1 MTAVDERDLWM
12 VGLEGGDRAGGGSM
26 EAGACASRARLTIR
40 PAEVESVEIDLLAFV
55 GTGRGH

>member
-1 MTAVDERDLWM
+1 MTAADERDLWM
-12 VGLEGGDRAGGGSM
+12 VGLEGGDRAGGAM

-40 PAEVESVEIDLLAFV
+40 PAEVEAVEIDLLAFV

>member
-1 MTAVDERDLWM
+1 LAWREEIVPR
-12 VGLEGGDRAGGGSM
+12 GSM

-40 PAEVESVEIDLLAFV
+40 PAEVEAVEIDLLAFV